1 MTTSTTGQSP
11 SRDAR
16 TPSVTARLDRIPVAT
31 TSHRRWALLLGF
43 LFSFDLI
50 DLNTFAYAAPR
61 LREQWDLPLDG
72 VGVITSVGFAGMF
85 IGALLGGRLSDRF
98 GRRRVLLGAVVFY
111 SFFSLLSAVSF
122 NAWQMGV
129 TRFLTGVGLQAM
141 TGVLLVWVSEMY
153 PRALRGRYQ
162 SWILVLGFVG
172 VPVSAWVSRLVIPL
186 GPESWRW
193 VFVVGA
199 LGVVG
204 VVIAARILPE
214 SVRWH
219 VAHGKEE
226 AASALVTRLE
236 EEAVARTGTPL
247 PPPTQAPPLPRG
259 GLADLL
265 TGRNRRRLIATSLV
279 SIFLILCFYGFN
291 SWVPTLLVENGYTQS
306 ESLTVTSV
314 LAAAAVPGA
323 LLAIPFIDR
332 WDRRWMLLCIET
344 CVAVLLL
351 VFGLIDGATA
361 LIVSGFLATMLLQCG
376 VAVQYTYIPEVFP
389 TPLRGLG
396 AGIATGFGR
405 LSGVIGGVTVGWIYT
420 TFGFAAV
427 FVYLAAM
434 ALAMGLV
441 LIALGERTT
450 NMALDTIGAD
460 AASAATDTGTGSVTD
475 LATGSAADGSTGP
488 AADTATGTPTQTRK
502 RSMP

>member
-1 MTTSTTGQSP
+1 MTTPTTGQPP
-11 SRDAR
+11 SEPVSKRAAG
-16 TPSVTARLDRIPVAT
+16 TPSATARLDRIPVAT

-50 DLNTFAYAAPR
+50 DLNTFAYVAPR
-61 LREQWDLPLDG
+61 LREQWDLSLDG
-72 VGVITSVGFAGMF
+72 VGIITSVGFAGMF
-85 IGALLGGRLSDRF
+85 LGALLGGRLSDRL

-111 SFFSLLSAVSF
+111 SCFSLLSALSLTP
-122 NAWQMGV
+122 WQLGA

-141 TGVLLVWVSEMY
+141 TGVLLVWVSEMF

-162 SWILVLGFVG
+162 SWILVLGFIG

-199 LGVVG
+199 LGVAG
-204 VVIAARILPE
+204 VLVAARILPE
-214 SVRWH
+214 SVRWQ
-219 VAHGKEE
+219 VAHGREN
-226 AASALVTRLE
+226 AALTLVARLE
-236 EEAVARTGTPL
+236 KEAVARTGAPL
-247 PPPTQAPPLPRG
+247 PPPAETAPLPRAR
-259 GLADLL
+259 LADLL

-279 SIFLILCFYGFN
+279 SVFLILCFYGFN

-332 WDRRWMLLCIET
+332 WDRRWLLLGIET
-344 CVAVLLL
+344 CVAALLL
-351 VFGLIDGATA
+351 AFGLIDGATA

-405 LSGVIGGVTVGWIYT
+405 LSGVIGGVAVSWIYT

-434 ALAMGLV
+434 ALLMGLV
-441 LIALGERTT
+441 LVVLGERTT
-450 NMALDTIGAD
+450 NKALDEIG
-460 AASAATDTGTGSVTD
+460 SDTVP
-475 LATGSAADGSTGP
+475 P
-488 AADTATGTPTQTRK
+488 AAAREPRTTRGEL
-502 RSMP
+502 

>member
-1 MTTSTTGQSP
+1 MTTTTNGEPRSGAAHTA
-11 SRDAR
+11 SA
-16 TPSVTARLDRIPVAT
+16 TARLDRIPVAT
-31 TSHRRWALLLGF
+31 RSHRRWAVLLGF

-50 DLNTFAYAAPR
+50 DLNTFAYVAPR
-61 LREQWDLPLDG
+61 LREQWGLSLDT
-72 VGVITSVGFAGMF
+72 VGVVTSVGFAGMF
-85 IGALLGGRLSDRF
+85 LGAILGGRLSDRF

-111 SFFSLLSAVSF
+111 SAFSLLSALSF

-172 VPVSAWVSRLVIPL
+172 VPVAAWVSRLVIPL
-186 GPESWRW
+186 STESWRW

-199 LGVVG
+199 LGLFG
-204 VVIAARILPE
+204 VIVAARTLPE

-219 VAHGKEE
+219 VAHGREEE
-226 AASALVTRLE
+226 ALALVERLE
-236 EEAVARTGTPL
+236 KEAVARTGTDL
-247 PPPTQAPPLPRG
+247 PPPLETAPVPRAR
-259 GLADLL
+259 LADLL

-291 SWVPTLLVENGYTQS
+291 SWLPTLLVENGYTQS
-306 ESLTVTSV
+306 ESLNVTSW

-323 LLAIPFIDR
+323 LLAMPFIDR
-332 WDRRWMLLCIET
+332 FDRRLLLLVIESV
-344 CVAVLLL
+344 VAVLLL
-351 VFGLIDGATA
+351 AFGLVDGGAA
-361 LIVSGFLATMLLQCG
+361 LVLTGFLATMLLQCG

-405 LSGVIGGVTVGWIYT
+405 LAGVVGGVTVSWIYT
-420 TFGFAAV
+420 AFGFTSV
-427 FVYLAAM
+427 FVYLAVT
-434 ALAMGLV
+434 ALLMGLV
-441 LIALGERTT
+441 LVVLGERTT
-450 NMALDTIGAD
+450 NRALDDIGAD
-460 AASAATDTGTGSVTD
+460 DPPP
-475 LATGSAADGSTGP
+475 ADPSR
-488 AADTATGTPTQTRK
+488 TPTPR
-502 RSMP
+502 RSTQ